1 MAFTADGK
9 LTAGCFQSGFPSAYV
24 LTAADGSSVT
34 NVLERGCVGLLDIPQ
49 SPSDS
54 TSRWW
59 KGSVELHE
67 GSLDVHWGA
76 NDGYCSFSVSVA
88 GTGTLAV
95 MLDGDVLDEV
105 SASDGAQTFRFT
117 NGGNSHKLGFVFS
130 GSGTGMLSEFQ
141 HHTSF
146 RITVR

>member
-1 MAFTADGK
+1 MEKGT
-9 LTAGCFQSGFPSAYV
+9 SA
-24 LTAADGSSVT
+24 T
-34 NVLERGCVGLLDIPQ
+34 LDIPQ

-59 KGSVELHE
+59 KCSVELHE
-67 GSLDVHWGA
+67 GSLDVNWGA
-76 NDGYCSFSVSVA
+76 KDGYCSFSVSVVDV
-88 GTGTLAV
+88 GTLTV
-95 MLDGDVLDEV
+95 TLDGDVLDEV
-105 SASDGAQTFRFT
+105 SASDGTQTFRFT

-130 GSGTGMLSEFQ
+130 GSGTAMLSEFQ